1 MESKRDELP
10 FSGDNF
16 TVKKLEKNTFEIYP
30 ENGEFEIG
38 NLNLKD
44 VVSIKENTPDLEEII
59 FKLFSS
65 KDSDSEVNMP
75 KESWP
80 ERRQQM
86 KKYIIIALNQA
97 TVNLQY
103 KFNTA
108 ITLISRTIPIFMSYF
123 LWTNIYKSMNGSKV
137 GNYTR
142 SQWLHILFL

>member
-44 VVSIKENTPDLEEII
+44 VVSIKENTPELEEII

-75 KESWP
+75 KEAGQK
-80 ERRQQM
+80 E
-86 KKYIIIALNQA
+86 
-97 TVNLQY
+97 
-103 KFNTA
+103 
-108 ITLISRTIPIFMSYF
+108 
-123 LWTNIYKSMNGSKV
+123 GSE
-137 GNYTR
+137 
-142 SQWLHILFL
+142 

>member
-1 MESKRDELP
+1 MKDIENLCERVVIILKGEKHFDLPLEELKEEFINRKTYIVESKRDELP

-44 VVSIKENTPDLEEII
+44 IVSIKENTPDLEEII

-75 KESWP
+75 KEAGQK
-80 ERRQQM
+80 E
-86 KKYIIIALNQA
+86 
-97 TVNLQY
+97 
-103 KFNTA
+103 
-108 ITLISRTIPIFMSYF
+108 
-123 LWTNIYKSMNGSKV
+123 GSE
-137 GNYTR
+137 
-142 SQWLHILFL
+142 

>member
-1 MESKRDELP
+1 MP

-44 VVSIKENTPDLEEII
+44 IVSIKENTPDLEEII

-75 KESWP
+75 KEAGQK
-80 ERRQQM
+80 E
-86 KKYIIIALNQA
+86 
-97 TVNLQY
+97 
-103 KFNTA
+103 
-108 ITLISRTIPIFMSYF
+108 
-123 LWTNIYKSMNGSKV
+123 GSE
-137 GNYTR
+137 
-142 SQWLHILFL
+142 

>member
-1 MESKRDELP
+1 MKDIENLCERVIIILKGEKHFDLPLEELKEEFITRKTYIVESKRDELP

-75 KESWP
+75 KEAGQK
-80 ERRQQM
+80 E
-86 KKYIIIALNQA
+86 
-97 TVNLQY
+97 
-103 KFNTA
+103 
-108 ITLISRTIPIFMSYF
+108 
-123 LWTNIYKSMNGSKV
+123 GSK
-137 GNYTR
+137 
-142 SQWLHILFL
+142 

>member
-1 MESKRDELP
+1 MKDIENLCERVVIILKGEKHFDLPLEELKEEFITRKTYIVESKRDELP

-44 VVSIKENTPDLEEII
+44 IVSIKENTPDLEEII

-75 KESWP
+75 KEAGQK
-80 ERRQQM
+80 E
-86 KKYIIIALNQA
+86 
-97 TVNLQY
+97 
-103 KFNTA
+103 
-108 ITLISRTIPIFMSYF
+108 
-123 LWTNIYKSMNGSKV
+123 GSE
-137 GNYTR
+137 
-142 SQWLHILFL
+142 

>member
-44 VVSIKENTPDLEEII
+44 IVSIKENTPELEEII
-59 FKLFSS
+59 FKLFSN

-75 KESWP
+75 KEAGQK
-80 ERRQQM
+80 E
-86 KKYIIIALNQA
+86 
-97 TVNLQY
+97 
-103 KFNTA
+103 
-108 ITLISRTIPIFMSYF
+108 
-123 LWTNIYKSMNGSKV
+123 GSE
-137 GNYTR
+137 
-142 SQWLHILFL
+142 